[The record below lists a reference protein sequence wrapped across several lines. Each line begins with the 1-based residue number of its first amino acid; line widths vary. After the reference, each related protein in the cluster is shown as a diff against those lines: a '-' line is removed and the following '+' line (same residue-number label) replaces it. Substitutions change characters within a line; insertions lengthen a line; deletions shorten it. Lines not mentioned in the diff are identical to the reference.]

1 MNIGID
7 IDDTIIETA
16 EFVTPRLSEF
26 LSPNKDASKNN
37 PFPSDPRLAADKDR
51 EMIFNKEAFEKIMS
65 EIPPKPDAKKIIGK
79 LKAEGHKIIIIT
91 ARDESVYKGAF
102 EFSSCQL
109 KKLGIEY
116 DKLFCSFDKRKICA
130 EEKIDLFIDDS
141 VENLQMVKGA
151 VKKVLLFNSKA
162 NKKQECGFTRVSS
175 WKEIYDFINS
185 VKI

>member
-1 MNIGID
+1 
-7 IDDTIIETA
+7 
-16 EFVTPRLSEF
+16 
-26 LSPNKDASKNN
+26 
-37 PFPSDPRLAADKDR
+37 
-51 EMIFNKEAFEKIMS
+51 MIFNKEAFEKIMS

-102 EFSSCQL
+102 EFSSRQL

>member
-37 PFPSDPRLAADKDR
+37 PFPSDPRLAADKAR

-65 EIPPKPDAKKIIGK
+65 EIPPK